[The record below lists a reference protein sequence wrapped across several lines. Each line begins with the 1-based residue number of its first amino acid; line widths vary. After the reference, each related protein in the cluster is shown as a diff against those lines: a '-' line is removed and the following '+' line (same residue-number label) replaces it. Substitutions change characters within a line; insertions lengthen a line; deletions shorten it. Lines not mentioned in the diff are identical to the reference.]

1 MIGIPVNNK
10 KNPEDVWQENFRVIK
25 SSMNEKY
32 GKKIINDI
40 FEYYVDEIG
49 IEKIIDF
56 LKIQDKIEQF
66 NEYNFISYGNIFFE
80 QRGILYKKITNKK
93 SDDDDGDEND
103 LIVNKKN
110 TEYDFEL
117 IKSSLFRYF
126 IQEMVEDI
134 PEDSILRDEQ
144 DVNDFIKMY
153 EVKFLYE
160 FVIPISEINDM
171 DKRKIN

>member
-10 KNPEDVWQENFRVIK
+10 KNPEDVWQENFRVIQ

-40 FEYYVDEIG
+40 FEYYIEEIG
-49 IEKIIDF
+49 IEKIIEF
-56 LKIQDKIEQF
+56 LKVQDKIEQF
-66 NEYNFISYGNIFFE
+66 NEHNFINYGNVFFE

-93 SDDDDGDEND
+93 SDDDDDEND

-110 TEYDFEL
+110 IEYDFEL